1 MTDIKVLYYSFFLL
15 FAIGFSFIINKLF
28 LRAYYNFGSTQVQKG
43 GADQVRWANI
53 PKPLLGGFSFYLLFL
68 FSISVYSI
76 LFDNSFLNKA
86 VIGILL
92 SCSFG
97 FLLGWADDGYGTNPI
112 LKFVGQFICANILT
126 GTGLIIPLSD
136 IVMIDYMFTVFWII
150 GMMNS
155 INMLDNM
162 DGITASSSLVI
173 TLVCF
178 FITLNQPEINP
189 IYSSMLIAVAGSL
202 IGFLFFNVSPAKM
215 YMGDTGSMFLG
226 VFLGGLSI
234 DIIWSMET
242 SYTGS
247 FDAGQFLMPMM
258 IFIVPIIDTL
268 TVFIRRIARR
278 QSPFVGGKDH
288 TTHHLVYF
296 GYSDKQVMY
305 WFILANSIGGG
316 IAYLIYINFDS
327 IGLWLSLSIL
337 GLFLLIFFGTQ
348 RYYDIGKL
356 KDNIKEQRKT
366 IHIEN
371 AERLK
376 KEQA

>member
-1 MTDIKVLYYSFFLL
+1 MHDFR
-15 FAIGFSFIINKLF
+15 AKLRK
-28 LRAYYNFGSTQVQKG
+28 LKNCQQK
-43 GADQVRWANI
+43 REE
-53 PKPLLGGFSFYLLFL
+53 PH
-68 FSISVYSI
+68 I
-76 LFDNSFLNKA
+76 LE
-86 VIGILL
+86 
-92 SCSFG
+92 
-97 FLLGWADDGYGTNPI
+97 I

-126 GTGLIIPLSD
+126 GTGLIIPLTD

-178 FITLNQPEINP
+178 FITLNQPAINP

-234 DIIWSMET
+234 DIIWSMKT

-268 TVFIRRIARR
+268 TVFIRRIARK

-305 WFILANSIGGG
+305 WFILANSLGGG

-327 IGLWLSLSIL
+327 IGLWLSLTIF

-376 KEQA
+376 KGQA